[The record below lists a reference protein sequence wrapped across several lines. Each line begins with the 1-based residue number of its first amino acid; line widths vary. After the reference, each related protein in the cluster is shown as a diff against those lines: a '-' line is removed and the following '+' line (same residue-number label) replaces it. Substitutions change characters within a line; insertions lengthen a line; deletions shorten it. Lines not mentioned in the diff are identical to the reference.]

1 MKITIIGGAG
11 LRTPILIKAILA
23 RQDRLDIHE
32 LALMDID
39 EERLEIIGALT
50 SPLEKS
56 LDTKFRIFRT
66 IDPVTALKDADFVIT
81 TFRVGGIESRAI
93 DERVPLNHGVLGQ
106 ETTGAGGFAM
116 GIRSIPV
123 ILDYVKLMKSYCPNA
138 WLINFA
144 NPAGL
149 LTEAV
154 IRQTGWSRIVGIC
167 DGPSSMHLVIASLLG
182 AKPEEIYLD
191 YFGLNHL
198 GWIKRILFQERD
210 YLPEILELIKSSE
223 SIPGL
228 PFDPQLVI
236 NLGMIPNEYLYYYY
250 YSTQSVNNILK
261 AGESRGEQIGRL
273 NRKLLLELKEKYN
286 VHYLT
291 GMQTA
296 YQTYLDKRSDSYM
309 VTETGRSHDL
319 SSLTPSTIETISHE
333 GYAGVAL
340 DLIEGLIGIKP
351 IVQILNVP
359 NGGAITGMH
368 ELDVVE
374 IPTLVMKDQIHPIAV
389 GDVPVHSLGLMKQ
402 VKSYEQLT
410 IEAAVNNSYQK
421 AHLALTIHPLVQ
433 DFKIA
438 GLILDEYIS
447 RHQGYFPELS

>member
-1 MKITIIGGAG
+1 MKLTIIGGAG

-39 EERLEIIGALT
+39 EEKLQLIGALT

-56 LDTKFRIFRT
+56 LDTKFCVIRT

-93 DERVPLNHGVLGQ
+93 DERVPLNHGMLGQ

-123 ILDYVKLMKSYCPNA
+123 ILDYVKLMKSVCPNA
-138 WLINFA
+138 WLVNFA
-144 NPAGL
+144 NPAGM

-154 IRQTGWSRIVGIC
+154 IRQTGWSRVVGIC

-191 YFGLNHL
+191 YYGLNHL
-198 GWIKRILFQERD
+198 GWIKRIFFQERD
-210 YLPEILELIKSSE
+210 YLPEFLELIKSSK

-228 PFDPQLVI
+228 PFDPQLVF

-250 YSTQSVNNILK
+250 CATQSVSNILN
-261 AGESRGEQIGRL
+261 AGESRGEQIERI
-273 NRKLLLELKEKYN
+273 NNKLLLGLKENYE
-286 VHYLT
+286 VHDLI

-296 YQTYLDKRSDSYM
+296 YITYLAERGDSYM
-309 VTETGRSHDL
+309 VAETGKSHDF
-319 SSLTPSTIETISHE
+319 SSLTPSTIESISHE

-340 DLIEGLIGIKP
+340 DLIEGLIGTKP

-374 IPTLVMKDQIHPIAV
+374 IPSLVIKDQIHPIAI
-389 GDVPVHSLGLMKQ
+389 GDVSAHSLGLMKQ
-402 VKSYEQLT
+402 VKSFEELT
-410 IEAAVNNSYQK
+410 IEAAVKNSYQK

-438 GLILDEYIS
+438 GLILDDYIS
-447 RHQGYFPELS
+447 RHQGFFPELS